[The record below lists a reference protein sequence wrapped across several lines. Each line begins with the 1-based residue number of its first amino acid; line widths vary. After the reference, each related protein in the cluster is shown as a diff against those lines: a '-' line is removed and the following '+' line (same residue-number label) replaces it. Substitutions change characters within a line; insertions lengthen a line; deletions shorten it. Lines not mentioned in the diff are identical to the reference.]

1 MLNFGPQRKLPT
13 LLLID
18 DDLISREV
26 TATLLT
32 MNDYS
37 VHTAADGAAALRM
50 LDGEKCTP
58 EVILMD
64 AQMPGLSGAQLIAE
78 LRTHT
83 KAAVYVVSGSN
94 PPKDVTDA
102 ADGFLLKPFDAQA
115 LTKLLDNRKGQ
126 VVSTPAQPEPEEPV
140 VSASTL
146 AKFRDVMPEASVR
159 EIYSAVVTDLARRLH
174 DLEVAIA
181 KNDAAE
187 VHRIGHA
194 IKGGCGM
201 AGALQAA
208 RIGALLETAPLDAEG
223 NFLDNSDRLLL
234 DLRAAARSLE
244 RMLNSGLQ
252 A

>member
-1 MLNFGPQRKLPT
+1 
-13 LLLID
+13 
-18 DDLISREV
+18 
-26 TATLLT
+26 

-78 LRTHT
+78 LRAHT

-115 LTKLLDNRKGQ
+115 LTNLLDSRKGQ
-126 VVSTPAQPEPEEPV
+126 VSIPAQPEPEEPV

-208 RIGALLETAPLDAEG
+208 CIGALLETAPLDAEG
-223 NFLDNSDRLLL
+223 NLLDNSDRLLL